1 MTGSGY
7 QEVRWR
13 YLSNQ
18 RCGCGWR
25 RAQIRVCPSTRHS
38 PCVHWRPAWLWQAKK
53 EGVKD
58 RRTLSKGTERLPH
71 GVEAPTEQ
79 ILNSSDG
86 LAELP
91 GNVFLLVLSFQFHF
105 LFIVPDQNYCIFSPG
120 NFTSSILTSIFSFSN
135 AFWFRCTKLIRSTYE
150 IEASSKKVEDHLV
163 LTRTWFCFSVLSS
176 CNFLRISSAS
186 FSCCEGLVVSAL
198 VTCIEQGLPDSSD
211 SWGPYLLRARCY
223 DDSIFQIFPL
233 PLKDND
239 INEWGNDRKT
249 ALSPYPYS
257 PSSTILSK

>member
-1 MTGSGY
+1 M
-7 QEVRWR
+7 ELKHLPNRFLIAAMVW
-13 YLSNQ
+13 LSSRKTSFFLSSRFNFISYSSF
-18 RCGCGWR
+18 
-25 RAQIRVCPSTRHS
+25 QIRIIPYFR
-38 PCVHWRPAWLWQAKK
+38 Q
-53 EGVKD
+53 EI
-58 RRTLSKGTERLPH
+58 LPLRFWH
-71 GVEAPTEQ
+71 RF
-79 ILNSSDG
+79 L
-86 LAELP
+86 
-91 GNVFLLVLSFQFHF
+91 VFLTPSDSVAPNW
-105 LFIVPDQNYCIFSPG
+105 IM
-120 NFTSSILTSIFSFSN
+120 
-135 AFWFRCTKLIRSTYE
+135 STYE
-150 IEASSKKVEDHLV
+150 IEASSKKVEVHLV
-163 LTRTWFCFSVLSS
+163 LTRTRFCFSVLSS